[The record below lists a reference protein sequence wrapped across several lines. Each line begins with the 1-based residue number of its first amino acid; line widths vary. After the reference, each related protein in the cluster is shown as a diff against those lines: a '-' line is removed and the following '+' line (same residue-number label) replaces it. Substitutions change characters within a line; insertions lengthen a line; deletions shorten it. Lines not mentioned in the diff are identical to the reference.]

1 MQNLKQGQP
10 KIPNGDKS
18 DSYCVINN
26 AGNREKRRN
35 NIRSDFVDD
44 CGTWDTN
51 TGKTVIFYMTMT
63 NEGHLKSVSLK
74 KGLFCTE
81 RRIKRVEKHHRSGNL
96 WRINLQM
103 KL

>member
-1 MQNLKQGQP
+1 MSNQ

-26 AGNREKRRN
+26 AGDREKRRN
-35 NIRSDFVDD
+35 NIRSDFADD

-51 TGKTVIFYMTMT
+51 TGKTS
-63 NEGHLKSVSLK
+63 EGHLKSVSLK

-96 WRINLQM
+96 WSINLQM
-103 KL
+103 EL